1 MSRMKW
7 QGAPPCRTASPC
19 GSQTPRRTGSN
30 CRRCC
35 AAQPAASLSRLVDPL
50 IVQGGF
56 CSSSQARIA
65 MHLAVLHTSFSRCP
79 FKRTDDSGCSHFP
92 SQTGMSCWFHLMLCG
107 CLIYAGLSCML
118 MVHAIQHTHS
128 IPVMLQEMR
137 RTAPVHLPVHAAEAV
152 AFCKTNAALT
162 SHMAIHAVAARMLQ
176 LDVIDVQCWA
186 VWHEFWS
193 QARASGKIV
202 TASNDLSR

>member
-1 MSRMKW
+1 MLR
-7 QGAPPCRTASPC
+7 RTASC
-19 GSQTPRRTGSN
+19 LLVKARGSSD
-30 CRRCC
+30 C
-35 AAQPAASLSRLVDPL
+35 AGRLLLKLSGADCNASGCV
-50 IVQGGF
+50 
-56 CSSSQARIA
+56 A
-65 MHLAVLHTSFSRCP
+65 HLFQQVP
-79 FKRTDDSGCSHFP
+79 MQKTDDSRCSHFP
-92 SQTGMSCWFHLMLCG
+92 CQTGMSCWFHLMLCG